1 MKQTIA
7 LQTPGRSDLD
17 QSSLFS
23 FDQFTAARPT
33 APVIHRDAR
42 FLLVR
47 SGSGVIRLQGR
58 EYPLSAG
65 SLAAILPWQISEI
78 VRVDEPLACSVIAY
92 HYDTVARA
100 AHLFRG
106 EDGQPM
112 PVARLMETVP
122 VLQLSPRQRAEAGR
136 ISGDLSRELGLA
148 SLQEEG
154 QLFSSLNAVS
164 LLVQL
169 TVLFA
174 RQALAADRPAD
185 AQGPDHRELLRYMY
199 LHCGQKLTLQ
209 QLADVFGCSRSTVSA
224 RITAMTGLSFFD
236 LLNEMRIG
244 KTADYLLYTD
254 LTLKEL
260 AEILGYVDESHI
272 SKVFAAR
279 LGTRIGQYRA
289 TYQKVQNICQ
299 IEESRLGYSLV
310 QHICRHYREDLSAA
324 GVARAFGISV
334 QQLNRTLLC
343 QVELNFE
350 DFLALIRVNRACKLL
365 TTTRMTVLD
374 IALEVGYRNAKTL
387 NRNFLKYR
395 LMTPSAYRAANSG
408 QRQNDN

>member
-65 SLAAILPWQISEI
+65 SLAAILPWQISE
-78 VRVDEPLACSVIAY
+78 DEPLACSVIAY

-112 PVARLMETVP
+112 PMARLMETVP
-122 VLQLSPRQRAEAGR
+122 VLELSPRQRAEAGR
-136 ISGDLSRELGLA
+136 IADGLSRELGLA

-224 RITAMTGLSFFD
+224 RITAMTGSMSFF
-236 LLNEMRIG
+236 
-244 KTADYLLYTD
+244 A
-254 LTLKEL
+254 L
-260 AEILGYVDESHI
+260 A
-272 SKVFAAR
+272 
-279 LGTRIGQYRA
+279 
-289 TYQKVQNICQ
+289 
-299 IEESRLGYSLV
+299 
-310 QHICRHYREDLSAA
+310 
-324 GVARAFGISV
+324 
-334 QQLNRTLLC
+334 
-343 QVELNFE
+343 
-350 DFLALIRVNRACKLL
+350 
-365 TTTRMTVLD
+365 
-374 IALEVGYRNAKTL
+374 
-387 NRNFLKYR
+387 
-395 LMTPSAYRAANSG
+395 
-408 QRQNDN
+408 

>member
-136 ISGDLSRELGLA
+136 ISGDLS
-148 SLQEEG
+148 
-154 QLFSSLNAVS
+154 LFY
-164 LLVQL
+164 QI
-169 TVLFA
+169 
-174 RQALAADRPAD
+174 P
-185 AQGPDHRELLRYMY
+185 GP
-199 LHCGQKLTLQ
+199 
-209 QLADVFGCSRSTVSA
+209 
-224 RITAMTGLSFFD
+224 I
-236 LLNEMRIG
+236 
-244 KTADYLLYTD
+244 
-254 LTLKEL
+254 
-260 AEILGYVDESHI
+260 SHPD
-272 SKVFAAR
+272 AAR
-279 LGTRIGQYRA
+279 FLY
-289 TYQKVQNICQ
+289 
-299 IEESRLGYSLV
+299 
-310 QHICRHYREDLSAA
+310 
-324 GVARAFGISV
+324 F
-334 QQLNRTLLC
+334 NRC
-343 QVELNFE
+343 FVP
-350 DFLALIRVNRACKLL
+350 
-365 TTTRMTVLD
+365 VL
-374 IALEVGYRNAKTL
+374 
-387 NRNFLKYR
+387 
-395 LMTPSAYRAANSG
+395 
-408 QRQNDN
+408 

>member
-7 LQTPGRSDLD
+7 LQTPGRSELD

-23 FDQFTAARPT
+23 YDQLTAARPT
-33 APVIHRDAR
+33 ASVIHRDAR

-47 SGSGVIRLQGR
+47 SGSGILRLQGR
-58 EYPLSAG
+58 EYPLAPG
-65 SLAAILPWQISEI
+65 TLAAILPWQISEI
-78 VRVDEPLACSVIAY
+78 TRVDEPVTYSLMAY
-92 HYDTVARA
+92 HFDTVARA

-112 PVARLMETVP
+112 PMARLMETVP
-122 VLQLSPRQRAEAGR
+122 V
-136 ISGDLSRELGLA
+136 RELGLA

-174 RQALAADRPAD
+174 RQALSADRPAD

-299 IEESRLGYSLV
+299 LEESRLGCSLV
-310 QHICRHYREDLSAA
+310 NHIYRHYREDLSAA
-324 GVARAFGISV
+324 GVARSFGISV

-343 QVELNFE
+343 QVEQNFE
-350 DFLALIRVNRACKLL
+350 DFLAMVRVNRACQLL

-374 IALEVGYRNAKTL
+374 IALEVGYHNAKTL
-387 NRNFLKYR
+387 NRSFLKYR
-395 LMTPSAYRAANSG
+395 LMTPSAYRAAAQPG
-408 QRQNDN
+408 A

>member
-100 AHLFRG
+100 THLFRG

-112 PVARLMETVP
+112 PMARLMETVP

-136 ISGDLSRELGLA
+136 IADGLSRELGLA

-174 RQALAADRPAD
+174 RQALAAD
-185 AQGPDHRELLRYMY
+185 
-199 LHCGQKLTLQ
+199 HCGQKLTLQ

-408 QRQNDN
+408 Q

>member
-112 PVARLMETVP
+112 PMTRLMETVP
-122 VLQLSPRQRAEAGR
+122 VLELSPRQRAEAGR

-289 TYQKVQNICQ
+289 TYRGEPPGVQPGAAH
-299 IEESRLGYSLV
+299 LPSLPGGP
-310 QHICRHYREDLSAA
+310 QRRRGSPGLRHFRPAA
-324 GVARAFGISV
+324 QPHPAVPGGAEF
-334 QQLNRTLLC
+334 
-343 QVELNFE
+343 
-350 DFLALIRVNRACKLL
+350 
-365 TTTRMTVLD
+365 
-374 IALEVGYRNAKTL
+374 
-387 NRNFLKYR
+387 
-395 LMTPSAYRAANSG
+395 
-408 QRQNDN
+408 

>member
-112 PVARLMETVP
+112 PMARLMETVP
-122 VLQLSPRQRAEAGR
+122 VLELSPRQRAEAGR
-136 ISGDLSRELGLA
+136 IADGLARELGLA

-244 KTADYLLYTD
+244 KTANYLLYTD
-254 LTLKEL
+254 LTLE
-260 AEILGYVDESHI
+260 EIAAALGYVDASHI
-272 SKVFAAR
+272 SKVFSAR
-279 LGTRIGQYRA
+279 VGMRINDYRK
-289 TYQKVQNICQ
+289 TYRRV
-299 IEESRLGYSLV
+299 ES
-310 QHICRHYREDLSAA
+310 ICRIETDRRVYALVEYICRSYNEPLSARA
-324 GVARAFGISV
+324 VAEKFGCTAAEMNRA
-334 QQLNRTLLC
+334 LML
-343 QVELNFE
+343 QVEKNFE
-350 DFLALIRVNRACKLL
+350 EFLNYVRINRAAELLL
-365 TTTRMTVLD
+365 TTDQTVTY
-374 IALEVGYRNAKTL
+374 IAMEVGYANVKTF
-387 NRNFLKYR
+387 NRNFLRFKV
-395 LMTPSAYRAANSG
+395 MTPGDFRKKVALQESRL
-408 QRQNDN
+408 

>member
-1 MKQTIA
+1 
-7 LQTPGRSDLD
+7 
-17 QSSLFS
+17 
-23 FDQFTAARPT
+23 
-33 APVIHRDAR
+33 
-42 FLLVR
+42 
-47 SGSGVIRLQGR
+47 
-58 EYPLSAG
+58 
-65 SLAAILPWQISEI
+65 
-78 VRVDEPLACSVIAY
+78 
-92 HYDTVARA
+92 
-100 AHLFRG
+100 
-106 EDGQPM
+106 
-112 PVARLMETVP
+112 
-122 VLQLSPRQRAEAGR
+122 
-136 ISGDLSRELGLA
+136 
-148 SLQEEG
+148 
-154 QLFSSLNAVS
+154 
-164 LLVQL
+164 VQL

-299 IEESRLGYSLV
+299 IEESRLGHSLV
-310 QHICRHYREDLSAA
+310 QHIYRHYREDLSAA

-395 LMTPSAYRAANSG
+395 LMTPSAYRAAHSG
-408 QRQNDN
+408 Q

>member
-112 PVARLMETVP
+112 PMARRCWSCP
-122 VLQLSPRQRAEAGR
+122 PGSGR
-136 ISGDLSRELGLA
+136 
-148 SLQEEG
+148 
-154 QLFSSLNAVS
+154 
-164 LLVQL
+164 
-169 TVLFA
+169 
-174 RQALAADRPAD
+174 RPD
-185 AQGPDHRELLRYMY
+185 A
-199 LHCGQKLTLQ
+199 
-209 QLADVFGCSRSTVSA
+209 
-224 RITAMTGLSFFD
+224 
-236 LLNEMRIG
+236 
-244 KTADYLLYTD
+244 
-254 LTLKEL
+254 
-260 AEILGYVDESHI
+260 
-272 SKVFAAR
+272 
-279 LGTRIGQYRA
+279 
-289 TYQKVQNICQ
+289 
-299 IEESRLGYSLV
+299 
-310 QHICRHYREDLSAA
+310 
-324 GVARAFGISV
+324 
-334 QQLNRTLLC
+334 
-343 QVELNFE
+343 
-350 DFLALIRVNRACKLL
+350 LL
-365 TTTRMTVLD
+365 TAWPGSWVLRPFRRRD
-374 IALEVGYRNAKTL
+374 SCFPVS
-387 NRNFLKYR
+387 
-395 LMTPSAYRAANSG
+395 MP
-408 QRQNDN
+408 

>member
-47 SGSGVIRLQGR
+47 SGSGILRLQGR
-58 EYPLSAG
+58 EYPLAPG
-65 SLAAILPWQISEI
+65 TLAAILPWQISEI
-78 VRVDEPLACSVIAY
+78 TRVDEPVTYSLMAY
-92 HYDTVARA
+92 HFDTVARA

-112 PVARLMETVP
+112 PMARLMETVP
-122 VLQLSPRQRAEAGR
+122 VLELSPQQRAEAGR
-136 ISGDLSRELGLA
+136 IADGLARELGLA

-174 RQALAADRPAD
+174 RQALSADRPAD

-244 KTADYLLYTD
+244 KTANYLLYTD
-254 LTLKEL
+254 LTLE
-260 AEILGYVDESHI
+260 EIAAALGYVDASHI
-272 SKVFAAR
+272 SKVFSAR
-279 LGTRIGQYRA
+279 VGMRINDYRK
-289 TYQKVQNICQ
+289 TYRRV
-299 IEESRLGYSLV
+299 ES
-310 QHICRHYREDLSAA
+310 ICRIETDRRVYALVEYICRSYNEPLSARV
-324 GVARAFGISV
+324 VAEKFGCTAAEMNRA
-334 QQLNRTLLC
+334 LML
-343 QVELNFE
+343 QVEKNFE
-350 DFLALIRVNRACKLL
+350 EFLNYVRINRAAELLL
-365 TTTRMTVLD
+365 TTDQTVTY
-374 IALEVGYRNAKTL
+374 IAMEVGYANVKTF
-387 NRNFLKYR
+387 NRNFLRFKV
-395 LMTPSAYRAANSG
+395 MTPGDFRKKVALQESRL
-408 QRQNDN
+408 

>member
-112 PVARLMETVP
+112 PMARLMEKYDFADP
-122 VLQLSPRQRAEAGR
+122 VLFSVVLGHEGEAP
-136 ISGDLSRELGLA
+136 A
-148 SLQEEG
+148 
-154 QLFSSLNAVS
+154 
-164 LLVQL
+164 
-169 TVLFA
+169 TP
-174 RQALAADRPAD
+174 QALAAMIQMIPSNAIWGITQAHRKDFSLLAGALGMGARTVRIGFEDSNYLDPQTQVTSNAPLVEKTVKLLRAMD
-185 AQGPDHRELLRYMY
+185 KEPMLPDEAREL
-199 LHCGQKLTLQ
+199 
-209 QLADVFGCSRSTVSA
+209 F
-224 RITAMTGLSFFD
+224 
-236 LLNEMRIG
+236 RIG
-244 KTADYLLYTD
+244 
-254 LTLKEL
+254 
-260 AEILGYVDESHI
+260 
-272 SKVFAAR
+272 R
-279 LGTRIGQYRA
+279 
-289 TYQKVQNICQ
+289 
-299 IEESRLGYSLV
+299 
-310 QHICRHYREDLSAA
+310 
-324 GVARAFGISV
+324 
-334 QQLNRTLLC
+334 
-343 QVELNFE
+343 
-350 DFLALIRVNRACKLL
+350 
-365 TTTRMTVLD
+365 
-374 IALEVGYRNAKTL
+374 
-387 NRNFLKYR
+387 
-395 LMTPSAYRAANSG
+395 
-408 QRQNDN
+408 

>member
-1 MKQTIA
+1 M
-7 LQTPGRSDLD
+7 
-17 QSSLFS
+17 
-23 FDQFTAARPT
+23 
-33 APVIHRDAR
+33 
-42 FLLVR
+42 
-47 SGSGVIRLQGR
+47 
-58 EYPLSAG
+58 
-65 SLAAILPWQISEI
+65 
-78 VRVDEPLACSVIAY
+78 
-92 HYDTVARA
+92 
-100 AHLFRG
+100 
-106 EDGQPM
+106 PM
-112 PVARLMETVP
+112 ARLMETVP
-122 VLQLSPRQRAEAGR
+122 VLELSPRQRAEAGH
-136 ISGDLSRELGLA
+136 IADGLARELGLA

-174 RQALAADRPAD
+174 RQALSADRPAD

-299 IEESRLGYSLV
+299 LEESRLGCSLV
-310 QHICRHYREDLSAA
+310 NHIYRHYREDLSAA
-324 GVARAFGISV
+324 GVARSFGISV

-343 QVELNFE
+343 QVEQNFE
-350 DFLALIRVNRACKLL
+350 DFLAMVRVNRACQLL

-374 IALEVGYRNAKTL
+374 IALEVGYHNAKTL
-387 NRNFLKYR
+387 NRSFLKYR
-395 LMTPSAYRAANSG
+395 LMTPSAYRAAAQPG
-408 QRQNDN
+408 A

>member
-7 LQTPGRSDLD
+7 LQTPGRSELD

-23 FDQFTAARPT
+23 YDQLTAARPT

-47 SGSGVIRLQGR
+47 SGSGILRLQGR
-58 EYPLSAG
+58 EYPLAPG
-65 SLAAILPWQISEI
+65 TLAAILPWQIIEI
-78 VRVDEPLACSVIAY
+78 TRVDEPVTYSLMAY
-92 HYDTVARA
+92 HFDTVARA

-112 PVARLMETVP
+112 PMARLMETVP
-122 VLQLSPRQRAEAGR
+122 VLELSPRQRA
-136 ISGDLSRELGLA
+136 LGLE

-174 RQALAADRPAD
+174 RQALSADRPAD

-260 AEILGYVDESHI
+260 AEILGYVDESR
-272 SKVFAAR
+272 S
-279 LGTRIGQYRA
+279 
-289 TYQKVQNICQ
+289 
-299 IEESRLGYSLV
+299 
-310 QHICRHYREDLSAA
+310 
-324 GVARAFGISV
+324 FGISV

-343 QVELNFE
+343 QVEQNFE
-350 DFLALIRVNRACKLL
+350 DFLAMVRVNRACQLL

-374 IALEVGYRNAKTL
+374 IALEVGYHNAKTL
-387 NRNFLKYR
+387 NRSFLKYR
-395 LMTPSAYRAANSG
+395 LMTPSAYRAAAQPG
-408 QRQNDN
+408 A

>member
-7 LQTPGRSDLD
+7 LQTPRRSDLD

-78 VRVDEPLACSVIAY
+78 VRVNEPLACSVIAY

-174 RQALAADRPAD
+174 RQALAADRPRAPR
-185 AQGPDHRELLRYMY
+185 GPTTGSC
-199 LHCGQKLTLQ
+199 CGICT
-209 QLADVFGCSRSTVSA
+209 ST
-224 RITAMTGLSFFD
+224 
-236 LLNEMRIG
+236 
-244 KTADYLLYTD
+244 
-254 LTLKEL
+254 
-260 AEILGYVDESHI
+260 
-272 SKVFAAR
+272 AAR
-279 LGTRIGQYRA
+279 
-289 TYQKVQNICQ
+289 
-299 IEESRLGYSLV
+299 S
-310 QHICRHYREDLSAA
+310 
-324 GVARAFGISV
+324 
-334 QQLNRTLLC
+334 
-343 QVELNFE
+343 
-350 DFLALIRVNRACKLL
+350 
-365 TTTRMTVLD
+365 
-374 IALEVGYRNAKTL
+374 
-387 NRNFLKYR
+387 
-395 LMTPSAYRAANSG
+395 
-408 QRQNDN
+408 

>member
-112 PVARLMETVP
+112 PMACRHSML
-122 VLQLSPRQRAEAGR
+122 
-136 ISGDLSRELGLA
+136 
-148 SLQEEG
+148 
-154 QLFSSLNAVS
+154 
-164 LLVQL
+164 
-169 TVLFA
+169 
-174 RQALAADRPAD
+174 
-185 AQGPDHRELLRYMY
+185 LLR
-199 LHCGQKLTLQ
+199 
-209 QLADVFGCSRSTVSA
+209 
-224 RITAMTGLSFFD
+224 I
-236 LLNEMRIG
+236 
-244 KTADYLLYTD
+244 
-254 LTLKEL
+254 
-260 AEILGYVDESHI
+260 ILG
-272 SKVFAAR
+272 
-279 LGTRIGQYRA
+279 
-289 TYQKVQNICQ
+289 
-299 IEESRLGYSLV
+299 
-310 QHICRHYREDLSAA
+310 REYL
-324 GVARAFGISV
+324 
-334 QQLNRTLLC
+334 
-343 QVELNFE
+343 
-350 DFLALIRVNRACKLL
+350 
-365 TTTRMTVLD
+365 
-374 IALEVGYRNAKTL
+374 
-387 NRNFLKYR
+387 
-395 LMTPSAYRAANSG
+395 
-408 QRQNDN
+408 

>member
-112 PVARLMETVP
+112 PMARLMETVP

-136 ISGDLSRELGLA
+136 IADGLARELGLA

-260 AEILGYVDESHI
+260 AEIQAL
-272 SKVFAAR
+272 
-279 LGTRIGQYRA
+279 
-289 TYQKVQNICQ
+289 KVQLDAKNAVYQARMEAIRQDDSLTEEEKAEQLAAIENWPETKKMLAVEYAMDRCGRDLDSDAIRRQLIYGIMHNCQ
-299 IEESRLGYSLV
+299 GKHKY
-310 QHICRHYREDLSAA
+310 
-324 GVARAFGISV
+324 ARNRIVIPGISEATFS
-334 QQLNRTLLC
+334 RRK
-343 QVELNFE
+343 ER
-350 DFLALIRVNRACKLL
+350 FLH
-365 TTTRMTVLD
+365 D
-374 IALEVGYRNAKTL
+374 IA
-387 NRNFLKYR
+387 KYAG
-395 LMTPSAYRAANSG
+395 LLVKGDTDSA
-408 QRQNDN
+408 